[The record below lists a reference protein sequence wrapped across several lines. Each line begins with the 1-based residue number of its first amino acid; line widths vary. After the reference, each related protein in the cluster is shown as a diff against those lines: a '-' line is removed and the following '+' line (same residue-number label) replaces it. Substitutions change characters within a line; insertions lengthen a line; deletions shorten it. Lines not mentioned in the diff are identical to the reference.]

1 LEPHFKAIGYILRIK
16 LRRPKMKRSTG
27 QILILVL
34 FVAAIVSQ
42 GLGQENIKIGVVNS
56 LVVLERSAEG
66 KRIVAQ
72 LEEKNNNNQQRIA
85 RLDDEIRQLETKLNT
100 QRLTLTDEAL
110 MNLSSDIER
119 KRTDRKRYAEDS
131 FREFQELRNRLFTK
145 LQAEVKP
152 IIDQLGKEMGLEIV
166 FDLNN
171 SGTIYF
177 DSKIELTEEVI
188 KRYDASKAPTKK

>member
-1 LEPHFKAIGYILRIK
+1 
-16 LRRPKMKRSTG
+16 MKRGTG

-42 GLGQENIKIGVVNS
+42 GLAQENIKIGVVNS
-56 LVVLERSAEG
+56 LVVLERSTEG

>member
-1 LEPHFKAIGYILRIK
+1 
-16 LRRPKMKRSTG
+16 MKRGTG

-42 GLGQENIKIGVVNS
+42 GLAQENIKIGVVNS

>member
-1 LEPHFKAIGYILRIK
+1 
-16 LRRPKMKRSTG
+16 MKRGTG
-27 QILILVL
+27 QILILAL

-42 GLGQENIKIGVVNS
+42 GLAQENIRIGVVNS
-56 LVVLERSAEG
+56 LVVLERSTEG

-72 LEEKNNNNQQRIA
+72 LEEKNRANQQRIA
-85 RLDDEIRQLETKLNT
+85 RLDDDIRQLETKLNT

>member
-1 LEPHFKAIGYILRIK
+1 
-16 LRRPKMKRSTG
+16 MKRGTG
-27 QILILVL
+27 QILILAL
-34 FVAAIVSQ
+34 FVAALVSQ
-42 GLGQENIKIGVVNS
+42 GLAQSDFRIGVVNS
-56 LVVLERSAEG
+56 LVVLERSTEG

-72 LEEKNNNNQQRIA
+72 LEEKNKDNQQRVA
-85 RLDDEIRQLETKLNT
+85 KLDDEIRQLETKLNT

-131 FREFQELRNRLFTK
+131 FREFQELRNRLFAK

-152 IIDQLGKEMGLEIV
+152 IIDQLGKEMGLEII

>member
-1 LEPHFKAIGYILRIK
+1 
-16 LRRPKMKRSTG
+16 MKRSTG
-27 QILILVL
+27 QILILAL

-42 GLGQENIKIGVVNS
+42 GLAQENIRIGVVNS
-56 LVVLERSAEG
+56 LVVLERSTEG

-72 LEEKNNNNQQRIA
+72 LEEKNRGNQQRIA

-188 KRYDASKAPTKK
+188 KRYNASKVPTKK

>member
-1 LEPHFKAIGYILRIK
+1 
-16 LRRPKMKRSTG
+16 MKRSTG

-42 GLGQENIKIGVVNS
+42 GLAQENIKIGVVNS

>member
-1 LEPHFKAIGYILRIK
+1 
-16 LRRPKMKRSTG
+16 MKRGTG
-27 QILILVL
+27 QILMLAL

-42 GLGQENIKIGVVNS
+42 GLAQENIRIGVVNS
-56 LVVLERSAEG
+56 LVVLERSTEG

-72 LEEKNNNNQQRIA
+72 LEEKNRGNQQRIA
-85 RLDDEIRQLETKLNT
+85 KMDDDIRQLETKLNT

>member
-1 LEPHFKAIGYILRIK
+1 
-16 LRRPKMKRSTG
+16 MKRGTG
-27 QILILVL
+27 QILMLTL
-34 FVAAIVSQ
+34 CVAALVTQ
-42 GLGQENIKIGVVNS
+42 GLAQSDFRIGVVNS

-72 LEEKNNNNQQRIA
+72 LEQKNKDNQQKIA
-85 RLDDEIRQLETKLNT
+85 KLDDEIRQLETKLNT

-119 KRTDRKRYAEDS
+119 KKTDRKRYAEDS
-131 FREFQELRNRLFTK
+131 FREFQELRNRLFTR

-152 IIDQLGKEMGLEIV
+152 VIDQLGKEMGLEIV

-177 DSKIELTEEVI
+177 DSKIDLTEEVI

>member
-1 LEPHFKAIGYILRIK
+1 
-16 LRRPKMKRSTG
+16 MKRGTG

>member
-1 LEPHFKAIGYILRIK
+1 
-16 LRRPKMKRSTG
+16 MKRSTG

>member
-1 LEPHFKAIGYILRIK
+1 
-16 LRRPKMKRSTG
+16 MKRGTG
-27 QILILVL
+27 QILMLAL

-42 GLGQENIKIGVVNS
+42 GLAQENIRIGVVNS
-56 LVVLERSAEG
+56 LVVLERSTEG

-72 LEEKNNNNQQRIA
+72 LEEKNRNNQQRIA
-85 RLDDEIRQLETKLNT
+85 KMDDDIRQLETKLNT

>member
-1 LEPHFKAIGYILRIK
+1 
-16 LRRPKMKRSTG
+16 MKRGTG
-27 QILILVL
+27 QILILAL

-42 GLGQENIKIGVVNS
+42 GLAQENIRIGVVNS
-56 LVVLERSAEG
+56 LVVLERSTEG

-72 LEEKNNNNQQRIA
+72 LEEKNKVNQQRIA

-131 FREFQELRNRLFTK
+131 FREFQELRNRLFAK

>member
-1 LEPHFKAIGYILRIK
+1 
-16 LRRPKMKRSTG
+16 MKRSTG
-27 QILILVL
+27 QIIILVL

-42 GLGQENIKIGVVNS
+42 GLAQENIRIGVVNS
-56 LVVLERSAEG
+56 LVVLERSTEG

-72 LEEKNNNNQQRIA
+72 LEEKNRNNQQRIA
-85 RLDDEIRQLETKLNT
+85 KMDDDIRQLETKLNT

>member
-1 LEPHFKAIGYILRIK
+1 
-16 LRRPKMKRSTG
+16 MKRGTG
-27 QILILVL
+27 QILMLAL

-42 GLGQENIKIGVVNS
+42 GLAQENIRIGVVNS
-56 LVVLERSAEG
+56 LVVLERSTEG

-72 LEEKNNNNQQRIA
+72 LEEKNRGNQKRIA
-85 RLDDEIRQLETKLNT
+85 KLDDDIRQLETKLNT

-188 KRYDASKAPTKK
+188 KRYNASKVPTKK

>member
-1 LEPHFKAIGYILRIK
+1 
-16 LRRPKMKRSTG
+16 MKRGTG
-27 QILILVL
+27 QILMLAL

-42 GLGQENIKIGVVNS
+42 GLAQENFRIGVVNS
-56 LVVLERSAEG
+56 LVVLERSTEG

-72 LEEKNNNNQQRIA
+72 LEEKNRGNQKRIA
-85 RLDDEIRQLETKLNT
+85 KLDDDIRQLETKLNT

-188 KRYDASKAPTKK
+188 KRYNASKVPTKK

>member
-1 LEPHFKAIGYILRIK
+1 
-16 LRRPKMKRSTG
+16 MKRGTG
-27 QILILVL
+27 QILILAL

-42 GLGQENIKIGVVNS
+42 GLTQESIRIGVVNS
-56 LVVLERSAEG
+56 LVVLERSTEG

-72 LEEKNNNNQQRIA
+72 LEENNKNNQQRIA

-131 FREFQELRNRLFTK
+131 YREFQELRNRLFAK

-152 IIDQLGKEMGLEIV
+152 IIDQLGKEMGLEII

>member
-1 LEPHFKAIGYILRIK
+1 
-16 LRRPKMKRSTG
+16 MKRGTG
-27 QILILVL
+27 QILILAI

-42 GLGQENIKIGVVNS
+42 GLAQENIRIGVVNS
-56 LVVLERSAEG
+56 LVVLERSTEG

-72 LEEKNNNNQQRIA
+72 LEEKNRANQQRIA

>member
-1 LEPHFKAIGYILRIK
+1 
-16 LRRPKMKRSTG
+16 MKRSTG

-56 LVVLERSAEG
+56 LVVLERSTEG

>member
-1 LEPHFKAIGYILRIK
+1 
-16 LRRPKMKRSTG
+16 MKRSTG
-27 QILILVL
+27 QIIILVL

-42 GLGQENIKIGVVNS
+42 GLAQENIRIGVVNS
-56 LVVLERSAEG
+56 LVVLERSTEG

-72 LEEKNNNNQQRIA
+72 LEEKNRNNQQRIG

>member
-1 LEPHFKAIGYILRIK
+1 
-16 LRRPKMKRSTG
+16 
-27 QILILVL
+27 
-34 FVAAIVSQ
+34 
-42 GLGQENIKIGVVNS
+42 
-56 LVVLERSAEG
+56 
-66 KRIVAQ
+66 
-72 LEEKNNNNQQRIA
+72 
-85 RLDDEIRQLETKLNT
+85 
-100 QRLTLTDEAL
+100 

>member
-1 LEPHFKAIGYILRIK
+1 
-16 LRRPKMKRSTG
+16 MKRSTG
-27 QILILVL
+27 QILILAL

-42 GLGQENIKIGVVNS
+42 GLAQENIRIGVVNS
-56 LVVLERSAEG
+56 LVVLERSTEG

-72 LEEKNNNNQQRIA
+72 LEEKNRANQQRIA

>member
-1 LEPHFKAIGYILRIK
+1 
-16 LRRPKMKRSTG
+16 MKRSTG
-27 QILILVL
+27 QILILAL

-42 GLGQENIKIGVVNS
+42 GLAQENIRIGVVNS
-56 LVVLERSAEG
+56 LVVLERSTEG

-72 LEEKNNNNQQRIA
+72 LEEKNKGNQQRIA

>member
-1 LEPHFKAIGYILRIK
+1 
-16 LRRPKMKRSTG
+16 MKRGTG
-27 QILILVL
+27 QILILAL
-34 FVAAIVSQ
+34 FVAAIVTQ
-42 GLGQENIKIGVVNS
+42 GLAQENIRIGVVNS
-56 LVVLERSAEG
+56 LVVLERSTEG

-72 LEEKNNNNQQRIA
+72 LEEKNKDNQQRVA

-131 FREFQELRNRLFTK
+131 FREFQELRNRLFAK

-152 IIDQLGKEMGLEIV
+152 IIDQLGKEMGLEII

-177 DSKIELTEEVI
+177 DAKIELTEEVI

>member
-1 LEPHFKAIGYILRIK
+1 
-16 LRRPKMKRSTG
+16 MKRGTG
-27 QILILVL
+27 QILILAL

-42 GLGQENIKIGVVNS
+42 GLAQENIRIGVVNS
-56 LVVLERSAEG
+56 LVVLERSTEG

-72 LEEKNNNNQQRIA
+72 LEEKNRANQQRIA